1 MKFSKGEQKIVKAIV
16 QCENQGGNLALA
28 LNYSQ
33 LLEKQGVGI
42 VCINN
47 ENLVFLRKDLY
58 SDYFSNNGRGYVNT
72 FLNLIEKL
80 EKNNHLI
87 CERTTYSQPL
97 VVGATFSEWVKIG
110 VIAVNGE
117 ETLVLE
123 GPYKG
128 WYGADR
134 QEKYWMYNDW
144 SKQLSY
150 ISRFLYSN
158 YCVSEELK
166 ELVKNDFK
174 TDEEI
179 RFAKQQFATWLSIG
193 VAILL
198 GILGIIF

>member
-1 MKFSKGEQKIVKAIV
+1 MKFSKEEQKIVKAIV

-42 VCINN
+42 VCTNN

-80 EKNNHLI
+80 EKNNHLL

-97 VVGATFSEWVKIG
+97 VIGATSSKWVKIG
-110 VIAVNGE
+110 VIAVNGN

-144 SKQLSY
+144 SKQLSS
-150 ISRFLYSN
+150 ISRFLYSS